1 MVLKKETFFFAVIVL
16 FCLAISLLA
25 YSWRPTDP
33 LTLTIRFLAL
43 NGYIAVA
50 IAAIITPFIKE
61 ITLFFKKPFTKIHHY
76 FASAG
81 LLLVTLHPIAVFIRF
96 MDPNVFL
103 PEFEN
108 LYVFFFFGGIIALLL
123 IYVGVGAV
131 YLRRKF
137 MTVWRPFHMLVYL
150 AIFIGVIHAN
160 LRGIDFGNIYI
171 QIIFDALFALALF
184 ALVLKRIQFYRI
196 KQRAKRFKLAQA
208 NSGSK

>member
-1 MVLKKETFFFAVIVL
+1 MILKKEAVFFTVIVL
-16 FCLAISLLA
+16 FGLAISLLA
-25 YSWRPTDP
+25 YTWALTDP
-33 LTLTIRFLAL
+33 LSLIIRLLAL

-61 ITLFFKKPFTKIHHY
+61 ITIYLKKPFTKIHHY
-76 FASAG
+76 FAAAG
-81 LLLVTLHPIAVFIRF
+81 LLLVTLHPMAVFIRF

-103 PEFEN
+103 PLFEN

-131 YLRRKF
+131 FLRRKF
-137 MTVWRPFHMLVYL
+137 MTVWRPFHMLMYL
-150 AIFIGVIHAN
+150 ALFIGVIHAN

-171 QIIFDALFALALF
+171 QIVFDALFALAIF
-184 ALVLKRIQFYRI
+184 AFVLKRVQFYRI

>member
-1 MVLKKETFFFAVIVL
+1 MVLKKEAFFFAGIVL

-25 YSWRPTDP
+25 YRWAPTDP
-33 LTLTIRFLAL
+33 LTLTIRLLAL

-61 ITLFFKKPFTKIHHY
+61 ITLFLKKPFTKIHHY
-76 FASAG
+76 FAAAG
-81 LLLVTLHPIAVFIRF
+81 LLLITLHPIAVFIRF

-131 YLRRKF
+131 FLRRKF
-137 MTVWRPFHMLVYL
+137 MTFWRPFHMLMYL
-150 AIFIGVIHAN
+150 ALFIGVIHAS

-171 QIIFDALFALALF
+171 QIVFDVLFVLALL
-184 ALVLKRIQFYRI
+184 ALVLKRVQFYRI
-196 KQRAKRFKLAQA
+196 KQRARRYKLAQA

>member
-1 MVLKKETFFFAVIVL
+1 MVLKKEAFFFVVVVL

-33 LTLTIRFLAL
+33 LTLTIRLLAL

-61 ITLFFKKPFTKIHHY
+61 ITLYLKKPFTKVHHY
-76 FASAG
+76 FAAAG
-81 LLLVTLHPIAVFIRF
+81 LLLITLHPIAVFIRF

-131 YLRRKF
+131 LLRRKF
-137 MTVWRPFHMLVYL
+137 MTFWRPFHMLTYL
-150 AIFIGVIHAN
+150 ALFIGVIHAN

-171 QIIFDALFALALF
+171 QAVFDTLFGLALLT
-184 ALVLKRIQFYRI
+184 LVLKRVQFYRI
-196 KQRAKRFKLAQA
+196 KQRARRYKQAQA